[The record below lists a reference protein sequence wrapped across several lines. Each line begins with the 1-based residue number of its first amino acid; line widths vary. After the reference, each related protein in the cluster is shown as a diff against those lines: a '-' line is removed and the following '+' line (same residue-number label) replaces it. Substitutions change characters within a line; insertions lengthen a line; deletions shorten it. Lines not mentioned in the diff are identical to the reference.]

1 MTMNTNKVTELL
13 KSYRAYRYAVR
24 QYENHKPLAQAGVAN
39 YSGMPGGSGA
49 PELFFDRV
57 GKMAD
62 MGHTSLQDALDYE
75 EYRGI
80 VNAIDSALDT
90 LNDDQRSVIKLK
102 WMDGVTLVD
111 IALRKSYSER
121 SVKRLHKSALSN
133 LSICL
138 RFVDIPSIE
147 CKLNWH
153 YSGTIDELIS

>member
-1 MTMNTNKVTELL
+1 MNTNKVTELL

-24 QYENHKPLAQAGVAN
+24 QYENHHPLPQAGVAN

-62 MGHTSLQDALDYE
+62 MGHTSFQDVLDYE
-75 EYRGI
+75 AYKEI

-90 LNDDQRSVIKLK
+90 LNDDQKSVIKLK

-111 IALRKSYSER
+111 IAVRKSYSER
-121 SVKRLHKSALSN
+121 SVKRLHKSALAH

-138 RFVDIPSIE
+138 RFMDIPEIE
-147 CKLNWH
+147 SSEDWH
-153 YSGTIDELIS
+153 FSVTMDKVIS

>member
-1 MTMNTNKVTELL
+1 MNTNKVTELL

-24 QYENHKPLAQAGVAN
+24 QYENHHPLPQAGVAN

-62 MGHTSLQDALDYE
+62 MGHTSFQDVLDYE
-75 EYRGI
+75 AYKEI

-90 LNDDQRSVIKLK
+90 LNDDQKSVIKLK

-111 IALRKSYSER
+111 ISKRKSYCER
-121 SVKRLHKSALSN
+121 TIRSLHKSALAN

-138 RFVDIPSIE
+138 RFVDVAEVESVE
-147 CKLNWH
+147 SLQVSCRLDKV
-153 YSGTIDELIS
+153 IS